1 MHLPA
6 HRKVADLHAD
16 YVTLKGAWSCGSP
29 LLVTVQTCRKY
40 KARFGCIRLCS
51 RLASNYL
58 VPDQVKRF
66 HYTFALRSFTS
77 ARRLSYKVRVMY
89 RTWNTQTD
97 AMVKFL
103 SVIFHSWKIYNEGDI
118 QLEYTS
124 MVRIIVHVA
133 RASKVFIN
141 QPIATN
147 KRQLNGQRIIFCCSE
162 VFFFVRMYNQRPNFI
177 DHGK

>member
-1 MHLPA
+1 MRAPSGAPKGSRLA
-6 HRKVADLHAD
+6 HRLRRTQGRLV
-16 YVTLKGAWSCGSP
+16 VR
-29 LLVTVQTCRKY
+29 VTVQTSRKY

-58 VPDQVKRF
+58 VPDKVKRF

-77 ARRLSYKVRVMY
+77 ARRLSYKVRVIRVPCPRSMSY
-89 RTWNTQTD
+89 VFHRTWNTQND

-103 SVIFHSWKIYNEGDI
+103 SLIFHSWKIYNEGDI

-124 MVRIIVHVA
+124 MVCIIVHVA

-147 KRQLNGQRIIFCCSE
+147 KRQLNGQRIIFAA
-162 VFFFVRMYNQRPNFI
+162 
-177 DHGK
+177 